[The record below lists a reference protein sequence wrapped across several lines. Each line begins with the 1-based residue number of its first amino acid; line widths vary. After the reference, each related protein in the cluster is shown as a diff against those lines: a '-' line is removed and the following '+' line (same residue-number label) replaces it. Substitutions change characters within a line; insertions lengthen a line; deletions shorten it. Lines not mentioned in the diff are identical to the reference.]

1 MARDSSNQP
10 SGNQRISRLTPLGS
24 ILALIDAKVA
34 AVAPRRCAPAAA
46 LGATLAEDV
55 VAPMLPRQALALRDG
70 YAVDAAAT
78 TDASSYAPVPLTAAP
93 LRVDVGEDLPPGTD
107 AVAPFDAIVLRG
119 GGAEAIAAVAAGE
132 GMLPA
137 GADAM
142 SHDPLRHAGERM
154 RGLDTIIMSAAGIAE
169 VTVRQPR
176 LHITRGS
183 ARKSPLI
190 DAARILLERLVSAAG
205 GRVLD
210 NAASLDAA
218 LADEE
223 AEAIIA
229 IGGTG
234 SGRNDKSVEILAKR
248 GRVDAH
254 GIAISPGETAAFGW
268 TGTRPVLLIPGRL
281 DAVLAVWFLI
291 GRPLLAKL
299 SGGGVDNAPALLPLK
314 RKAASAIGMTE
325 LIPVRCAGGMAEP
338 LASGYLSLS
347 ALTQSDGFI
356 VVPADS
362 EGFAAGTEVAVTPWS

>member
-10 SGNQRISRLTPLGS
+10 SGSQRITRLTPLGS

-55 VAPMLPRQALALRDG
+55 VAPMLPRQPLALRDG

-93 LRVDVGEDLPPGTD
+93 LRVDIGEDLPPGSD

-142 SHDPLRHAGERM
+142 WHEPLRRAGERL

-268 TGTRPVLLIPGRL
+268 AGTRPVLLIPGRL

-325 LIPVRCAGGMAEP
+325 LIPVRCSGGMAEP

-356 VVPADS
+356 VVPADG